1 MGVNKEGTFN
11 YSFTNEESETQTG
24 GVTSPWS
31 ASKSQ
36 RWNLNQGLSN
46 SQIGTLNCYISCL

>member
-11 YSFTNEESETQTG
+11 YSFTNEGSETQRG
-24 GVTSPWS
+24 GMTSPWL
-31 ASKSQ
+31 ASKLQ

-46 SQIGTLNCYISCL
+46 SQIETLNCYISCL

>member
-11 YSFTNEESETQTG
+11 YNFTDEKSETQRSG
-24 GVTSPWS
+24 MTSPWL

-36 RWNLNQGLSN
+36 RWNLNQSLSN
-46 SQIGTLNCYISCL
+46 SQVGTLNCYISCL